1 MLEKKKFFSWI
12 KKVVQFQKN
21 YESKNEKV
29 YFLWYRGWCLLPK
42 KEKNGFG
49 RELRN
54 EELKSQVCFWNC
66 IVGIFEEKSC

>member
-1 MLEKKKFFSWI
+1 MLEKKKFFLWI
-12 KKVVQFQKN
+12 RKVDQFQKN

-29 YFLWYRGWCLLPK
+29 YFLWYRGWYLLPK

-66 IVGIFEEKSC
+66 IVGILEEKSC